1 MTTALPKPRT
11 PRKRPA
17 PTKPPM
23 VGVRIGPEGAPPP
36 ERTLGWNAIMWA
48 REYLLQP
55 DGPQAGDPWEFT
67 REQKLFVANWYAIDA
82 RGRFVYRSG
91 MLRRMKGW
99 GKDPVGAVL
108 CAIEFVGPCRFA
120 GWNPDGTPR
129 AEPHSAAW
137 VQTAAVSKDQT
148 RNTMTLFPGLFA
160 RHTLEE
166 YGIDLGKE
174 IIYAHR
180 GQCRIEA
187 VTSSPRALEGGRA
200 TFILKNETHHWL
212 SSNEGL
218 DMSAVIARNA
228 AKSRDG
234 SSRVLA
240 ISNAHNPGEDS
251 DAEHDYEAQQNIATG
266 RSIATGFLY
275 DSLEAPPN
283 VELVARGTG
292 RDGQVTEKDRAR
304 ARESLRQGLMAARGD
319 SHWLDVDRLIEEIYD
334 PRTTPS
340 TSRRYYLNHII
351 AAEDAWLAPHEWD
364 RCADASKTVAAGE
377 MVTLG
382 FDGSKTDDHTVLM
395 ACRVEDSH
403 LFPLGA
409 WEPANYGDNEIPRLE
424 IDAAVEQAFAEY
436 DVVGF
441 YSDVHPWE
449 SYVDKWEQDHTETLC
464 ARAQERHPIGWD
476 MRAKKLETTK
486 AAEAYHDAIVERD
499 LTHSGDKR
507 IDQYHYNARRR
518 PNNYGVTFGKESPF
532 SSRKVD
538 GAAAAMLARKARQD
552 YLALPENKKRQV
564 TQKAGVFW
572 A

>member
-1 MTTALPKPRT
+1 MTTATPKPRA
-11 PRKRPA
+11 PRRKPPPA
-17 PTKPPM
+17 PPPPM

-36 ERTLGWNAIMWA
+36 ERTLGWNAIMWS
-48 REYLLQP
+48 REYLRQP
-55 DGPQAGDPWEFT
+55 DGPQAGEPWEFT
-67 REQKLFVANWYAIDA
+67 REQKLFIANWYAIDE

-99 GKDPVGAVL
+99 GKDPVGAVI

-120 GWNPDGTPR
+120 GWNANGTPS

-137 VQTAAVSKDQT
+137 IQTAAVSKDQT

-166 YGIDLGKE
+166 FGIDLGKE

-187 VTSSPRALEGGRA
+187 VTSSPKALEGGRP

-218 DMSAVIARNA
+218 EMAAVIARNL

-234 SSRVLA
+234 SSRSLA
-240 ISNAHNPGEDS
+240 ISNSHNPGEDS
-251 DAEHDYEAQQNIATG
+251 DAEHDFEAWQKIVAG
-266 RSIATGFLY
+266 KSRASGFLY
-275 DSLEAPPN
+275 DSLEAPAEVVLSDP
-283 VELVARGTG
+283 
-292 RDGQVTEKDRAR
+292 
-304 ARESLRQGLMAARGD
+304 ESLRAGILAARGD
-319 SHWLDVDRLIEEIYD
+319 SSWLDPERLMEEVYD
-334 PRTTPS
+334 PRTPPS
-340 TSRRYYLNHII
+340 TSRRFYLNQII
-351 AAEDAWLAPHEWD
+351 AAEDAWLSPQEWD
-364 RCADASKTVAAGE
+364 RCKDASKVVGPGE
-377 MVTLG
+377 LVTLG

-403 LFPLGA
+403 MFPLGV
-409 WEPANYGDNEIPRLE
+409 WDPANYAENEIPRME
-424 IDAAVEQAFAEY
+424 IDAAVEQAFAQY

-449 SYVDKWEQDHTETLC
+449 SYIDKWEQDHTETLC
-464 ARAQERHPIGWD
+464 ARATERHPVAWD
-476 MRAKKLETTK
+476 MRGRQLETTK
-486 AAEAYHDAIVERD
+486 TAEAYHDAIVERD
-499 LTHSGDKR
+499 LTHSGDRR

-518 PNNYGVTFGKESPF
+518 PNNYGMTFGKESAF

-538 GAAAAMLARKARQD
+538 GAASAMLARKARQD
-552 YLALPENKKRQV
+552 YLALPENRKRQV